1 METGAFKGYETSLSN
16 PGILWIR
23 FNRPERKNGMT
34 SVMKRELT
42 ETLTQAQ
49 MDDEVRVIVFVGSG
63 DSFCAGDDLKGYVS
77 AMRENDDGSVPLIP
91 PGHDNAMGTYAGL
104 RTISQALNTRVREL
118 DKITIAALNG
128 SAIQSGFS
136 LALSCDFRI
145 ASEQASMGSGTMRF
159 ALLPDEGG
167 HYLLVQHIGLAQT
180 IDFVMRKKIVSALQA
195 KDLGLV
201 HEVVPDKDLEVE
213 AAKLAKQMAEGPQV
227 AMRLLKRTVYNA
239 AEMTWLQSLDDIA
252 GKTAVSDHHPDAEE
266 GIASFREKRAPKFNK
281 WLSEKFS

>member
-1 METGAFKGYETSLSN
+1 METGTFKGYETSLSD

-34 SVMKRELT
+34 SVMKRELI

-49 MDDEVRVIVFVGSG
+49 MDDEVRVLVFVGSG
-63 DSFCAGDDLKGYVS
+63 DSFCAGDDLKGYTS
-77 AMRENDDGSVPLIP
+77 AMRENDDGLVPLIP
-91 PGHDNAMGTYAGL
+91 PGHDNAIGTYAGL

-118 DKITIAALNG
+118 DKITIAAVNG
-128 SAIQSGFS
+128 IAIQTGFS

-145 ASEQASMGSGTMRF
+145 AAEQASMGSGTMRF

-180 IDFVMRKKIVSALQA
+180 LDFVMRKKIVSALQA

-201 HEVVPDKDLEVE
+201 HEVVRDEDLEME
-213 AAKLAKQMAEGPQV
+213 TAKLAKQMAEGPQV

-239 AEMTWLQSLDDIA
+239 AEMNWLQSLDDIA
-252 GKTAVSDHHPDAEE
+252 GKTAVNDHHPDAEE